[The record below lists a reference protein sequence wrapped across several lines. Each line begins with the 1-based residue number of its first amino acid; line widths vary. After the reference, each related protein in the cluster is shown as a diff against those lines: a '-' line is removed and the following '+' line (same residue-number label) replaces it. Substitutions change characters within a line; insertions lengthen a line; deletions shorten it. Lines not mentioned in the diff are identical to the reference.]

1 MVEKM
6 MEELQNP
13 QFWMAVAFCCI
24 FVLAIRPLKNKLS
37 VWGQEQAKT
46 IQKELDEAAFLRK
59 QAEDLYT
66 EYEEH
71 TKNLDKERAQIL
83 RSAEKE
89 VIIIQ
94 QEADEKLSNHLDYR
108 KKDVQSKIQS
118 IQENATKDITQQLL
132 QQVMNQ
138 TKELL
143 TENPIRQTEKDMDD
157 ALDKVFKI
165 LEKQT
170 SAS

>member
-1 MVEKM
+1 M

-13 QFWMAVAFCCI
+13 QFWMAVAFCLI
-24 FVLAIRPLKNKLS
+24 VILAIRPAKKKLS
-37 VWGQEQAKT
+37 VWGEAQAQVV
-46 IQKELDEAAFLRK
+46 QKELDSAAQLRK
-59 QAEDLYT
+59 QAEELYT

-83 RSAEKE
+83 HSAEKE
-89 VIIIQ
+89 VVRIQ
-94 QEADEKLSNHLDYR
+94 QDADEKLSQRLEYR
-108 KKDVQSKIQS
+108 KKDIQSKIQS
-118 IQENATKDITQQLL
+118 IEENATQDITNLL
-132 QQVMNQ
+132 LDRVMTQ

-143 TENPIRQTEKDMDD
+143 TDKPICQTEKDIDD

-170 SAS
+170 SVN